1 MVVLC
6 LGRVSAEECGK
17 LVLVDEAKRSNST
30 RLVPVLRNLTDWLRR
45 RCEQER
51 DLLAC
56 TAEHLE
62 ADTVVRAAEIAAW
75 ILKQTQWQVLGSACP
90 ELRGRL
96 MFRPA
101 PLHREQVEVRLP
113 TTNLTALQTALS
125 TPNET
130 LAAFCHPPGRAP
142 NDHGAPSRIAHWGK
156 FVLAVASAVSTGG
169 QGLSGCVL
177 WLYFRRSLPKRHAST
192 SVEPTF

>member
-1 MVVLC
+1 M
-6 LGRVSAEECGK
+6 
-17 LVLVDEAKRSNST
+17 
-30 RLVPVLRNLTDWLRR
+30 DWLRW
-45 RCEQER
+45 RCEQAH

-56 TAEHLE
+56 TVER
-62 ADTVVRAAEIAAW
+62 DTVMGAAKTASRL
-75 ILKQTQWQVLGSACP
+75 LKQTRWQLLGSPCP

-113 TTNLTALQTALS
+113 ATNLTALQTALLSDTS
-125 TPNET
+125 TSSADIGEMNET
-130 LAAFCHPPGRAP
+130 LADFCRPPR
-142 NDHGAPSRIAHWGK
+142 GAPSHHGALSRLAHWGK
-156 FVLAVASAVSTGG
+156 IILAVASAVSTGG